1 MEYRCFVPY
10 FPPRVGS
17 SFLRHLDSPGEL
29 TLVTCL
35 TSWWLYFIYFYKKLK
50 RSLYLNGDY
59 NLQEMTDFSLFSLSN
74 STPIVLIS
82 TVGVGLILSR
92 FPINRSPGQKV
103 GNTKRMIYFL
113 VISIQFSCVHAMHII
128 TIVAIVIY
136 QGRKHVLSL

>member
-1 MEYRCFVPY
+1 MYFFICTIFSSTSWLE
-10 FPPRVGS
+10 FPPTLGLS
-17 SFLRHLDSPGEL
+17 WGINARHLFNF
-29 TLVTCL
+29 LVAL
-35 TSWWLYFIYFYKKLK
+35 FYIFRQKVETI
-50 RSLYLNGDY
+50 SLSLMVITFYRKC
-59 NLQEMTDFSLFSLSN
+59 QMFSLFSLSN
-74 STPIVLIS
+74 LTPIVLIS
-82 TVGVGLILSR
+82 TVGVGQILSR